1 MKKLVVLILAFVL
14 CFAGCGAE
22 KEFVPERGT
31 VENGVYKNSAF
42 GIGFEANSD
51 WYFYSDEEIAATMGK
66 TAEELF
72 PEDFAENLEN
82 TETIYDIYAADYY
95 GGSTIS
101 INFENINAIYGE
113 IVDEETYLEMAK
125 SEIETNLAAMN
136 ILRNEVGKALV
147 SGKEVPCIFVELE
160 LSGTTV
166 YEVVVVKKVGNWIG
180 IVTLASVS
188 EDGIS
193 SLLENLSFE

>member
-31 VENGVYKNSAF
+31 VENGIYKNSAF
-42 GIGFEANSD
+42 GISFEANSD
-51 WYFYSDEEIAATMGK
+51 WYFYSDEEIAANMGK
-66 TAEELF
+66 TAAELF
-72 PEDFAENLEN
+72 PEDFAENLES

-113 IVDEETYLEMAK
+113 AIDEETYLEMAK
-125 SEIETNLAAMN
+125 GQIEANLAGMN
-136 ILRNEVGKALV
+136 ILRNEVGKTIV
-147 SGKEVPCIFVELE
+147 SGTEVPCLFVEIE
-160 LSGTTV
+160 LSGTTI
-166 YEVVVVKKVGNWIG
+166 YEAIVVKKAGSWIG
-180 IVTLASVS
+180 VITFASVS

-193 SLLENLSFE
+193 SLLENLFFE